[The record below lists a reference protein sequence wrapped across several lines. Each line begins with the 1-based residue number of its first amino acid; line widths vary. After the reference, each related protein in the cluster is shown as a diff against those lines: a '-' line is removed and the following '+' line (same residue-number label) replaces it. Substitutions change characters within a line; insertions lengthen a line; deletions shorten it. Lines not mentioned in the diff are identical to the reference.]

1 MTGET
6 FAQIIDGLDAWTAV
20 PVLALTA
27 FVETVFPP
35 FPGDVLYISAGGF
48 FCSTGFPPWL
58 LWLPG
63 FVGCALGTF
72 LLEAAG
78 RGAGPRWFERL
89 VMSGSKGERGMARA
103 RSLLARHGVWALFFS
118 RFIPGIRSLLVVAA
132 SWSGMGRTAVLVPSL
147 LSAALWYALLSFPAV
162 ILGANMDAAAAF
174 MADYGRLSLILTGAL
189 VVVLIVLRLTRGRGG
204 K

>member
-1 MTGET
+1 MSGEAWQP
-6 FAQIIDGLDAWTAV
+6 FIDGLDAWTSV
-20 PVLALTA
+20 PVLTVTA

-35 FPGDVLYISAGGF
+35 FPGDVLYISAGGL

-63 FVGCALGTF
+63 FVGCSLATL

-78 RGAGPRWFERL
+78 RGAGFRWLERL

-103 RSLLARHGVWALFFS
+103 RSLLARHGAWALFLS
-118 RFIPGIRSLLVVAA
+118 RFLPGIRSLLVVAA
-132 SWSGMGRTAVLVPSL
+132 SWSGMRRSAVLVPSL
-147 LSAALWYALLSFPAV
+147 LSAALWYGILSFLAV
-162 ILGANMDAAAAF
+162 VLGANLGSAAAF
-174 MADYGRLSLILTGAL
+174 MADYGHLSLILLGSAAAL
-189 VVVLIVLRLTRGRGG
+189 LAVIRLTRGRRG